1 MFCPSK
7 RMEYL
12 HWFCFPCFKC
22 SAHQKAKYGC
32 KNCVSRPP
40 LVYQLKQKAQGEHTE
55 LRRVSQRNKCDEAA
69 TETNITTGFEKYNDE
84 EIQHWT
90 LRKYNI
96 GLWDKSRVDGWKEGV
111 GGWEDVMWQEATSPV
126 HQPLKTDATRVHVTR
141 IGLRGTKNT
150 ESKKLCC

>member
-1 MFCPSK
+1 MQKLC
-7 RMEYL
+7 E
-12 HWFCFPCFKC
+12 
-22 SAHQKAKYGC
+22 SA
-32 KNCVSRPP
+32 P

-84 EIQHWT
+84 EIQQWT

-126 HQPLKTDATRVHVTR
+126 HQPLKTDTNFVDAD
-141 IGLRGTKNT
+141 
-150 ESKKLCC
+150 